1 MNIITLENISKNYS
15 DKILLNNVSLGIND
29 GDKIGLIG
37 INGAGKSTF
46 LKVVSG
52 REEFFDGN
60 IVKGKNVRIE
70 YLDQNPLFDEDATVL
85 EQIFK
90 GDTKEMKLLKRYEEL
105 LDKINSCNGE
115 NFDSLNNELLKVQ
128 SEIDSLSLWD
138 MESEAKTI
146 LNKLGIKN
154 YSEKVGNL
162 SGGQKKRI
170 ALACSLITPCDL
182 LILDEPTNHLD
193 SDSIEWLEEFLNSR
207 KGALLMITHDRYF
220 LDRVTNR
227 IIELDRGN
235 LYTYPGN
242 YTAFLEKK
250 IERIEVE
257 QSQEEKKN
265 ALIRNELKW
274 VRRGAKARTTKQ
286 KARLQRFDELVSEES
301 IKRQEDVEISFVG
314 SRLGKKVVELY
325 DISKSFGNKVII
337 KDFNYIF
344 LRNDRIGIIGENGA
358 GKTTLVNILRN
369 KLPIDSGKIEI
380 GDTVKI
386 GCFAQDNSNM
396 DPKLRVIDYVK
407 EGGEYIPV
415 EDGTKIMASTMCER
429 FLFDSTMQ
437 YTPIEK
443 LSGGERRRLHLLR
456 VLMESPNFLILDEP
470 TNDLDIETLKILED
484 FLDKFMGVI
493 IVVSHDRYFLDRICT
508 KIFSYEGN
516 GYIKEYNGNYSD
528 FLISKEIEKI
538 KSVESNDKSGNEFA
552 ADKGKGVKEKTKDN
566 KPKFTFKEQK
576 EYETIDEDIAKL
588 EEKINSLEKEM
599 AKNASN
605 YGKLNELMHEKE
617 EVQSE
622 LDNKYERWEYLNEIA
637 EAIEEFKNNN

>member
-1 MNIITLENISKNYS
+1 MNIITLENINKSYS
-15 DKILLNNVSLGIND
+15 EKILLNNVSLGISD

-52 REEFFDGN
+52 REEFFEGN
-60 IVKGKNVRIE
+60 ITKGKNIRIE
-70 YLDQNPLFDEDATVL
+70 YLDQNPEFDLEATVL
-85 EQIFK
+85 EQVFK
-90 GDTKEMKLLKRYEEL
+90 GDTKEMQLLRKYEEL
-105 LDKINSCNGE
+105 LDKINTCRAE
-115 NFDSLNNELLKVQ
+115 EFEILNKDLIKLQEQ
-128 SEIDSLSLWD
+128 IDSLSLWD
-138 MESEAKTI
+138 LESDAKTI
-146 LNKLGIKN
+146 LTKLGIN
-154 YSEKVGNL
+154 DYHEKVGNL

-170 ALACSLITPCDL
+170 ALACSLITPCDM

-193 SDSIEWLEEFLNSR
+193 SDSIEWLEDYLNGR

-220 LDRVTNR
+220 LDRVTNK

-235 LYTYPGN
+235 MYAYPGN

-250 IERIEVE
+250 IERLETE
-257 QSQEEKKN
+257 QVQEDKKN
-265 ALIRNELKW
+265 ALIKNELKW

-286 KARLQRFDELVSEES
+286 KARLQRFDELVSTET
-301 IKRQEDVEISFVG
+301 IHRQDDVDISLVG

-325 DISKSFGNKVII
+325 DVCKAFGDKTLI

-344 LRNDRIGIIGENGA
+344 LRDDRIGIIGENGA
-358 GKTTLVNILRN
+358 GKTTLVNLLRG
-369 KLPIDSGKIEI
+369 KLPLDSGTIEI

-386 GCFAQDNSNM
+386 ACFAQDNTNM

-407 EGGEYIPV
+407 EGGEFIPV
-415 EDGTKIMASTMCER
+415 DDGTKISASSMCER

-484 FLDKFMGVI
+484 FLDKFMGVV
-493 IVVSHDRYFLDRICT
+493 IVVSHDRYFLDRICN

-516 GYIKEYNGNYSD
+516 GLIKEYHGNYSD
-528 FLISKEIEKI
+528 FLISKEVEKVQGDTTI
-538 KSVESNDKSGNEFA
+538 LEDKSKEEKN
-552 ADKGKGVKEKTKDN
+552 KGTKERSNDN

-576 EYETIDEDIAKL
+576 EFDTIDADISKL
-588 EEKINSLEKEM
+588 EEKIENLDKDM
-599 AKNASN
+599 AKNSSN
-605 YGKLNELMHEKE
+605 YGKLNELMKEKE
-617 EVQSE
+617 EAQKDLE
-622 LDNKYERWEYLNEIA
+622 NKYERWEYLNEIA
-637 EAIEEFKNNN
+637 EAIEEYKNNN

>member
-105 LDKINSCNGE
+105 LDKINSCSGE

-138 MESEAKTI
+138 MESDAKTI

-301 IKRQEDVEISFVG
+301 IKRQEDVDISFVG

-538 KSVESNDKSGNEFA
+538 KSVESSEKSSNEFA

-599 AKNASN
+599 AKNSSN

-617 EVQSE
+617 DVQSE

>member
-1 MNIITLENISKNYS
+1 MNIITLENINKSYS
-15 DKILLNNVSLGIND
+15 EKILLKNISLGIND

-52 REEFFDGN
+52 REEFFEGN
-60 IVKGKNVRIE
+60 IIKGKNVRIE
-70 YLDQNPLFDEDATVL
+70 YLDQNPDFDPEATVL
-85 EQIFK
+85 EQVFK
-90 GDTKEMKLLKRYEEL
+90 GDTKEMQLLRKYEDL
-105 LDKINSCNGE
+105 LERINSCSLGE
-115 NFDSLNNELLKVQ
+115 FENLNKDLIKLQEQ
-128 SEIDSLSLWD
+128 IDSLSLWD
-138 MESEAKTI
+138 LESEAKTI
-146 LNKLGIKN
+146 LTKLGIKDFHD
-154 YSEKVGNL
+154 KVGNL

-193 SDSIEWLEEFLNSR
+193 SDSIEWLEEFLNAR
-207 KGALLMITHDRYF
+207 KGGLLMITHDRYF

-235 LYTYPGN
+235 LYAYPGN

-250 IERIEVE
+250 IERLETE
-257 QSQEEKKN
+257 QIQEDKIH

-286 KARLQRFDELVSEES
+286 KARLQRFDELVSIET
-301 IKRQEDVEISFVG
+301 IRRQGDVDISFVG

-325 DISKSFGNKVII
+325 DVCKSFGDKTLI
-337 KDFNYIF
+337 KNLNYIF
-344 LRNDRIGIIGENGA
+344 LRDDRVGIVGENGV
-358 GKTTLVNILRN
+358 GKTTLVNLLRGN
-369 KLPIDSGKIEI
+369 LPLDSGTIEI

-386 GCFAQDNSNM
+386 GCFAQDNTNM

-415 EDGTKIMASTMCER
+415 EDGTKITASTMCER

-456 VLMESPNFLILDEP
+456 VIMESPNFLILDEP
-470 TNDLDIETLKILED
+470 TNDLDIETLKILEE
-484 FLDKFMGVI
+484 FLDKFIGVVV
-493 IVVSHDRYFLDRICT
+493 VVSHDRYFLDRICN

-516 GYIKEYNGNYSD
+516 GLIREYNGNYSD
-528 FLISKEIEKI
+528 FLISKELEK
-538 KSVESNDKSGNEFA
+538 VQEYVNGNENKNKDEKA
-552 ADKGKGVKEKTKDN
+552 KPTKERRKDN

-576 EYETIDEDIAKL
+576 EFETIDEDIAKL
-588 EEKINSLEKEM
+588 EEKIETIDKEM
-599 AKNASN
+599 AKNSSN
-605 YGKLNELMHEKE
+605 YGKLNELIKEKE
-617 EVQSE
+617 AVEKE
-622 LDNKYERWEYLNEIA
+622 LEEKYERWEYLNEIA
-637 EAIEEFKNNN
+637 AAIKEYKANN

>member
-1 MNIITLENISKNYS
+1 MNIITLENINKSYS
-15 DKILLNNVSLGIND
+15 EKILLNNVSLGIND

-52 REEFFDGN
+52 REEFFEGN
-60 IVKGKNVRIE
+60 ITKGKNVRIE
-70 YLDQNPLFDEDATVL
+70 YLDQNPIFDVEVTVL

-90 GDTKEMKLLKRYEEL
+90 GDTKEMKLLKKYEES
-105 LDKINSCNGE
+105 LDKINSCKTEDFDFLNKE
-115 NFDSLNNELLKVQ
+115 LIKLQEQIDSLN
-128 SEIDSLSLWD
+128 LWD
-138 MESEAKTI
+138 LESDAKTI
-146 LNKLGIKN
+146 LTKLGISD
-154 YSEKVGNL
+154 YHEKVGNL

-193 SDSIEWLEEFLNSR
+193 SDSIEWLEDFLNAR

-235 LYTYPGN
+235 MYSYPGN

-250 IERIEVE
+250 VERLETE
-257 QSQEEKKN
+257 QVQEEKKN

-286 KARLQRFDELVSEES
+286 KARLQRFDELVNTET
-301 IKRQEDVEISFVG
+301 IRRQEDVDISLVG
-314 SRLGKKVVELY
+314 SRLGKKIVELY
-325 DISKSFGNKVII
+325 NVCKAFGDKTVI

-344 LRNDRIGIIGENGA
+344 LRTDRVGIIGENGA
-358 GKTTLVNILRN
+358 GKTTLVNLLRG
-369 KLPIDSGKIEI
+369 KIPLDSGTIEI

-386 GCFAQDNSNM
+386 SCFAQDNTNM
-396 DPKLRVIDYVK
+396 NPNFRVIDYVK
-407 EGGEYIPV
+407 EGGEFIPV
-415 EDGTKIMASTMCER
+415 EDGTKISASSMCER

-484 FLDKFMGVI
+484 FLDKFMGVV
-493 IVVSHDRYFLDRICT
+493 IVVSHDRYFLDRICN

-516 GYIKEYNGNYSD
+516 GLINEYNGNYSD
-528 FLISKEIEKI
+528 FLISKEIEKVQEDTNTLEDKFKEE
-538 KSVESNDKSGNEFA
+538 KS
-552 ADKGKGVKEKTKDN
+552 KGTKERTKDN
-566 KPKFTFKEQK
+566 RPKFTFKEQK
-576 EYETIDEDIAKL
+576 EFETIDDDISKL
-588 EEKINSLEKEM
+588 EEKVESLEKDM
-599 AKNASN
+599 TKNSSN
-605 YGKLNELMHEKE
+605 YGKLNELMKEKE
-617 EVQSE
+617 EAQKE
-622 LDNKYERWEYLNEIA
+622 LEDKYKRWEYLNEIA
-637 EAIEEFKNNN
+637 EAIEEYKANN